1 MKKKLNRFLSLVAAV
16 VVCAFFT
23 SATAFAYDDRED
35 YYIKDYDVNITV
47 NTDNTYDIVETLV
60 YEFNRPH
67 HGPTRTFVENH
78 TRQREDGSSDKIKA
92 YVSKLNVYSTDAVD
106 DIAETSTTTRGDTKY
121 KTIKIGSSSQ
131 EYTGEHTYQ
140 IKYKYN
146 IVTPDPLEDKDE
158 LYFNII
164 GTQWDCYIDHVT
176 WTINLAED
184 FDASTVGYSVGAAG
198 DAGFREEFL
207 TSNVEN
213 HVINGEYNNPLN
225 PYEGITIRAELP
237 EGYFVYKDY
246 SGIAYVLFAVMA
258 AISAFVMMYK
268 PGKRPVEVVEFYPPD
283 NMSPLEC
290 EMIYTGIAP
299 SKPMA
304 LLPHLANKGYIKI
317 LEKEKGKFEFQLTNS
332 DFSGLSREEYTFL
345 DGMFPDRTEGVIVTE
360 KELTK
365 NKFYEVAEAVTS
377 YVGLKA
383 SKLYDK
389 KSQVR
394 MLLALFWSL
403 AVFILV
409 ILLDVKLI
417 SHGTTDDMIMFVA
430 IAMVIPITA
439 VLASKWSNVGTWIL
453 AAAAFALILG
463 ITKFASDVS
472 IPSAIIACLLSF
484 LVGFFGARKLQRS
497 EENLPIYGRVLGFRN
512 FIKSAELDRL
522 TMLCN
527 ENPNYYFDILGYAY
541 AFGLSGVWI
550 KRFEQLQI
558 PVPEPM
564 WYVGAYPYNMHTF
577 NRSFNKMMNHETM
590 ALATPPASA
599 NSGGGGFSGGGFS
612 GGGSGG
618 GGGGAW

>member
-246 SGIAYVLFAVMA
+246 SKVAYALFAVLA
-258 AISAFVMMYK
+258 VISGFVMMYK

-283 NMSPLEC
+283 NISPVEC
-290 EMIYTGIAP
+290 EMIYTGTAP
-299 SKPMA
+299 SKAMA
-304 LLPHLANKGYIKI
+304 LLPHLANKGYFKVI
-317 LEKEKGKFEFQLTNS
+317 EKEKGKFEFELTNANF
-332 DFSGLSREEYTFL
+332 DGLSREEYTFL

-360 KELTK
+360 KELKK
-365 NKFYEVAEAVTS
+365 NKFYEVTEAVTS

-383 SKLYDK
+383 TKLYDK
-389 KSQVR
+389 KSVLR
-394 MLLALFWSL
+394 TVLALLWAV

-409 ILLDVKLI
+409 IWLDVKFI
-417 SHGTTDDMIMFVA
+417 SNGTVDDMIMYVA
-430 IAMVIPITA
+430 LA
-439 VLASKWSNVGTWIL
+439 VVLPLIGIVVNKWNNVGTWLLTIAVFAMMIGINKFLTSISFVSVIVACVL
-453 AAAAFALILG
+453 A
-463 ITKFASDVS
+463 
-472 IPSAIIACLLSF
+472 F
-484 LVGFFGARKLQRS
+484 LCGFFGARKLQRS
-497 EENLPIYGRVLGFRN
+497 EENMPIYGRVLGFRN
-512 FIKSAELDRL
+512 FIKEAELDRL
-522 TMLCN
+522 TMLCK
-527 ENPNYYFDILGYAY
+527 ENPNYFFDILGYAY
-541 AFGLSGVWI
+541 ALGLSGVWI

-558 PVPEPM
+558 PVAEPV
-564 WYVGAYPYNMHTF
+564 WYVGAYPYSMHSF
-577 NRSFNKMMNHETM
+577 NRSFNNMMTRET
-590 ALATPPASA
+590 ANLATAPASV